1 MAASITVYGV
11 KIGTRLAQIQADYA
25 GTVQVLT
32 GKLLADTLAT
42 LNDDSVGIML
52 DVTEYPASEPGSVV
66 IKDGFDYL
74 AERITKESQLFVTAT
89 GDKVFHVSMIN
100 FDQGSYAVNFPAIV
114 SADKDSATYADVMA
128 WPQADATGVA
138 NVALTGTAPLTV
150 GGVNLGSGEGQKRVT
165 LTAQTDPGED
175 GGYIY
180 TVDAGDYTLTP
191 VSRNAAAVF
200 ATGITNQTTG
210 LAYQT
215 VSDLITYL
223 MNVIE
228 AP

>member
-32 GKLLADTLAT
+32 GKVLTDTLAT

-66 IKDGFDYL
+66 IRDGFEYL
-74 AERITKESQLFVTAT
+74 ADRILKESQLFVTTT

-114 SADKDSATYADVMA
+114 SADKDTATYADVMA
-128 WPQADATGVA
+128 WPQADAVA
-138 NVALTGTAPLTV
+138 DENIDLTGTAPLVIGTTD
-150 GGVNLGSGEGQKRVT
+150 LGSGDGQKRVT

-180 TVDAGDYTLTP
+180 TVDGGDYTLTP
-191 VSRNAAAVF
+191 VSRNAAALF

-210 LAYQT
+210 IAYQT
-215 VSDLITYL
+215 VTDLITYL
-223 MNVIE
+223 MNIIK